1 MRKLFQVVCISLA
14 LVSCKEEEETPKISA
29 NSAINL
35 TTSYYVYEQPSNFL
49 YTDMSTIF
57 QSVHG
62 GYFTHEF
69 SARAFYDFDKDGD
82 LDVIAATFMTDQ
94 NSQIDAHYYK
104 NNEGTFQKDQ
114 SVFNGTIPAFVHARQ
129 AILGDFDSNGW
140 MDVAIIAHG
149 YDKDPFPGE
158 KQKLLMNFNGKFTT
172 KEVQLLPTGR
182 LPYTHSGCSGDI
194 DNDGDVDLFYTSNM
208 VNVKGI
214 FMKNDG
220 SGNFTYDAHLF
231 PSEIIAPY
239 FASGLYDLNQD
250 GYLDLVITG
259 QDNSKQV
266 VQDPQA
272 SAKPTILWGNPTGK
286 YTLSNSTL
294 LPVIKDY
301 GVTYNVNF
309 LDFNKDSKVDI
320 VLTKTGDGAASL
332 SYYQGYYL
340 QLLMNNGGNSFTDVT
355 TTSMGSYRNDNVANW
370 ILWLRPHDID
380 GDGDIDITSEDKFE
394 PHEWINNNGTFAKR

>member
-1 MRKLFQVVCISLA
+1 MRRLLQVACISLG
-14 LVSCKEEEETPKISA
+14 LVACKETEETPKISA
-29 NSAINL
+29 NSGINL
-35 TTSYYVYEQPSNFL
+35 TTSYHVYEQPSNFF
-49 YTDMSTIF
+49 YTDLSKIF

-62 GYFTHEF
+62 GYFTYEF

-82 LDVIAATFMTDQ
+82 LDLIGATFMIDQ
-94 NSQIDAHYYK
+94 NTPVDAHYY
-104 NNEGTFQKDQ
+104 NNNGGTYQKDQ
-114 SVFNGTIPAFVHARQ
+114 SVFNGSVPGFVHARQ
-129 AILGDFDSNGW
+129 AILADFDNNGW

-158 KQKLLMNFNGKFTT
+158 KQKILMNFNGKFTT
-172 KEVQLLPTGR
+172 KEVALLPTSR

-208 VNVKGI
+208 VSVKGI

-220 SGNFTYDAHLF
+220 SGNFTYDASLF
-231 PSEIIAPY
+231 PSDIVAPY

-250 GYLDLVITG
+250 GFLDLVITG

-272 SAKPTILWGNPTGK
+272 SAKPTILWGSNTGK

-309 LDFNKDSKVDI
+309 LDFNNDGKVD
-320 VLTKTGDGAASL
+320 VLLTKTGDGTTTL
-332 SYYQGYYL
+332 PYYQGYYV

-355 TTSMGSYRNDNVANW
+355 TQSMGSYRNDNVANW

-380 GDGDIDITSEDKFE
+380 GDGDIDIIAEDKFE
-394 PHEWINNNGTFAKR
+394 AHEWINNNGTFTKR